1 MILRDEIYKN
11 SIIEYID
18 YFRENKIKFSM
29 LVHVP
34 EGSEI
39 ALLPEEAYYNGF
51 LHCSF
56 DFGAEET
63 YLADSVSIENNTFN
77 CVLVY
82 QGIDVLEE
90 YEVSFP
96 VIDIIGITKIEES
109 NRTVTFTVTRSGT
122 KEDKEIQVK
131 VESSKQHLKLINS

>member
-18 YFRENKIKFSM
+18 YFRENNMKFSM

-122 KEDKEIQVK
+122 KEDKEFQFK
-131 VESSKQHLKLINS
+131 VESSKKQLKLINS